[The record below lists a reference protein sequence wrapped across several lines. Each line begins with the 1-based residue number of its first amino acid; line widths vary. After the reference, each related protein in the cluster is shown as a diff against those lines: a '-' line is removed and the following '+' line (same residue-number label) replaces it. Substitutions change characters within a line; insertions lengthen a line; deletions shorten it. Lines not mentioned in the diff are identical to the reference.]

1 MMNATRAFQWLHRL
15 RTSQPL
21 FTPDTM
27 PYWLALNCIGG
38 VYCGYQMME
47 HRQKERVR
55 FGVVAVGGGVVVLV
69 Y

>member
-1 MMNATRAFQWLHRL
+1 MNATRAVLHRGL
-15 RTSQPL
+15 RTIRPL

-27 PYWLALNCIGG
+27 PYWLALNCAGG

-55 FGVVAVGGGVVVLV
+55 AMLGGLNWLV
-69 Y
+69 TL